1 MRRENPIQ
9 IKSKAP
15 YDLGHD
21 TEITFLKKIKKQ
33 PNLTMVKMPKSTTLI
48 IRPRYSYEKQI
59 KTCYE
64 AQFLTDP
71 MLSNEIEKTF
81 Y

>member
-21 TEITFLKKIKKQ
+21 TKITFLKKTKKK

-48 IRPRYSYEKQI
+48 IRSRYSYEK
-59 KTCYE
+59 
-64 AQFLTDP
+64 
-71 MLSNEIEKTF
+71 
-81 Y
+81 